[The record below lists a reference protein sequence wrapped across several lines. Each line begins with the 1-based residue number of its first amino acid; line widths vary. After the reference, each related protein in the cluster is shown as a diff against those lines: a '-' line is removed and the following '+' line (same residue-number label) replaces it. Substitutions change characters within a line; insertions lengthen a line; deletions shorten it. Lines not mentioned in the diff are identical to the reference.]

1 MPEENPY
8 VPRLEGPP
16 VPLTFDGRSLSNLQ
30 GEQWREFNFL
40 LSLTHTP
47 LVEAAVLDADEHF
60 APDLRHWYLADPD
73 RELDHRLVKEAG
85 SERGFVGGVT
95 PWASREKRADA
106 NGLAGSERE
115 WFLYYE
121 AATEFHRRS
130 SQHFY
135 VTEDPAVLSQVEAGG
150 SWAGRRT
157 IPVRRALQ
165 LVGLVMRGRESL
177 YLDAR
182 PGYLSTASNYDFYF
196 YLGHALAPTRV
207 RLHQW
212 QEEAPVDSRPV
223 LLDLE
228 QSIAARVMDLLKA
241 RDGIA
246 LQWLRHQNNA
256 TLDEML
262 YHLRVAVLTAGA
274 LFDSIAV
281 FAATALDIE
290 ADDMSRVSLHNKKF
304 RPILRTS
311 GAERLAE
318 AAGKCG
324 PLWKL
329 LREIRNPVSHGT
341 GLSGVGYTSLPG
353 HGARESRLT
362 LRREQAEAVLS
373 TAQWAGED
381 PDVWGVSPRDGWAHD
396 SSSMAALVEMLAF
409 SHHFVALSI
418 RTADSLVAA
427 LADDLLAPPLD
438 RQMPG
443 DWIEKVWKYGL
454 LGGWA
459 KDLTAISAPG
469 WSNV

>member
-1 MPEENPY
+1 M
-8 VPRLEGPP
+8 
-16 VPLTFDGRSLSNLQ
+16 
-30 GEQWREFNFL
+30 
-40 LSLTHTP
+40 
-47 LVEAAVLDADEHF
+47 
-60 APDLRHWYLADPD
+60 
-73 RELDHRLVKEAG
+73 
-85 SERGFVGGVT
+85 
-95 PWASREKRADA
+95 
-106 NGLAGSERE
+106 
-115 WFLYYE
+115 
-121 AATEFHRRS
+121 
-130 SQHFY
+130 
-135 VTEDPAVLSQVEAGG
+135 
-150 SWAGRRT
+150 
-157 IPVRRALQ
+157 
-165 LVGLVMRGRESL
+165 
-177 YLDAR
+177 
-182 PGYLSTASNYDFYF
+182 
-196 YLGHALAPTRV
+196 
-207 RLHQW
+207 
-212 QEEAPVDSRPV
+212 DSRPI

-246 LQWLRHQNNA
+246 LQWMRHQDNA

-281 FAATALDIE
+281 FAATAFEIE
-290 ADDMSRVSLHNKKF
+290 ADDMSRVSLHNRKF
-304 RPILRTS
+304 RPTLRTS

-318 AAGKCG
+318 AAGQCG

-329 LREIRNPVSHGT
+329 LREIRNPISHGT

-373 TAQWAGED
+373 TAQWAGET
-381 PDVWGVSPRDGWAHD
+381 PDAWGLSPRDDWAHD
-396 SSSMAALVEMLAF
+396 SSSMAALVEILAF
-409 SHHFVALSI
+409 SHHFVALVI

-459 KDLTAISAPG
+459 KDLTAIGAPG
-469 WSNV
+469 WSKV